1 MSEEELYL
9 FDLQGYLVVR
19 DILTRQQVHELNEIS
34 DRVYPR
40 DYADGDDS
48 KGRKGIRNARYVS
61 RWDPACQRLI
71 DHPKIVPF
79 LMELLGPKFRIDHD
93 YAMFMN
99 TGSASGTLH
108 GLPEIGTHRY
118 YHYQDG
124 KIRTGLT
131 VVSFVLTPAGPG
143 DGGRV
148 SPALT
153 KAILPITCRRRCARC
168 NASHPTWYSRRS
180 MRGMW

>member
-19 DILTRQQVHELNEIS
+19 DILTRQQVNELNEIS

-71 DHPKIVPF
+71 DHPRIVPL
-79 LMELLGPKFRIDHD
+79 LMELLGPAR
-93 YAMFMN
+93 
-99 TGSASGTLH
+99 
-108 GLPEIGTHRY
+108 
-118 YHYQDG
+118 
-124 KIRTGLT
+124 
-131 VVSFVLTPAGPG
+131 AGPCT
-143 DGGRV
+143 V
-148 SPALT
+148 
-153 KAILPITCRRRCARC
+153 CRRSERIA
-168 NASHPTWYSRRS
+168 TTTTKTVRS
-180 MRGMW
+180 ERD